1 MNVVGIIAEYNP
13 FHNGHKYHIEK
24 AKKLAGAQK
33 AIIIMSGNFVQ
44 RGNPAIIDKY
54 ARTNMALNEGADIV
68 LELPY
73 TAALSSAK
81 DFAYTAVN
89 ILNKLGC
96 VTHLVFGSECNDISI
111 LKTIVDILSDESVA
125 FKNALNHYLKAGL
138 SFPKARY
145 LAVCEEM
152 QDETIENILSMPN
165 NILGIEYLLA
175 LKELES
181 PIIPYTI
188 HRNDNGYSNETL
200 SDTAFSSACAIRN
213 DIIQGTNSLYKKY
226 VPHNACMIFEEYI
239 NNNSI
244 ITSNDF
250 SQLLFGKLTF
260 LSSMSDFTQNL
271 TTYQDINEDIAN
283 SISNKLNTFT
293 TFNDFSLSLKSKHL
307 TQTRINRI
315 LMHILFECTQELCD
329 YTRDISFAKLLGF
342 KSDASGIL
350 RTIQDNEH
358 FKLITKPA
366 DASNILDEKEM
377 FLYNQSIK
385 NDNTYYY
392 INYMK
397 SLSAKKMAIKHN
409 EFTNNIIINKEI

>member
-13 FHNGHKYHIEK
+13 FHNGHKYHIEQ
-24 AKKLAGAQK
+24 AKKMANAQK
-33 AIIIMSGNFVQ
+33 AIIVMSGNFVQ

-54 ARTNMALNEGADIV
+54 TRTKMALYEGADIV

-81 DFAYTAVN
+81 DFAFTAVN

-96 VTHLVFGSECNDISI
+96 VTHLVFGSECNNIST
-111 LKTIVDILSDESVA
+111 LKTIVEILSEESVT

-152 QDETIENILSMPN
+152 QDEEIENILSMPN

-181 PIIPYTI
+181 TIIPYTL
-188 HRNDNGYSNETL
+188 HRNDNGYLSDTL

-213 DIIQGTNSLYKKY
+213 DILKGTNSLYKKY
-226 VPHNACMIFEEYI
+226 IPNNACDFFEEYI
-239 NNNSI
+239 VENSVL
-244 ITSNDF
+244 TSDDF
-250 SQLLFGKLTF
+250 SQLLFGKLLY
-260 LSSMSDFTQNL
+260 LSTMPDFTQKL
-271 TTYQDINEDIAN
+271 TSYQDINEDIAN
-283 SISNKLNTFT
+283 LISNKLNSFT
-293 TFNDFSLSLKSKHL
+293 TFNDFALSLKSKHL
-307 TQTRINRI
+307 TQTRLNRI
-315 LMHILFECTQELCD
+315 LMHILFECTQDLCD
-329 YTRDISFAKLLGF
+329 FTRTISFAKLLGF

-350 RTIQDNEH
+350 RTIQDGDE

-366 DASNILDEKEM
+366 DAANILDEKEM
-377 FLYNQSIK
+377 LLYNQSIK
-385 NDNTYYY
+385 NDNMYYY
-392 INYMK
+392 INYLK
-397 SLSAKKMAIKHN
+397 SLSLGKPAVKHN
-409 EFTNNIIINKEI
+409 EFTNNIIINKEL